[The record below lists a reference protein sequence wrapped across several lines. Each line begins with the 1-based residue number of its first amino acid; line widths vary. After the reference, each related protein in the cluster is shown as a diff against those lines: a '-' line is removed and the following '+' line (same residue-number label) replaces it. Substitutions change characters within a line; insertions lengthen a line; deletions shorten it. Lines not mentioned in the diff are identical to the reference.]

1 MIKEIIVI
9 AILLISAHS
18 FSQATNSSPYSLF
31 GIGEQVNLKSVEE
44 IAMGQMG
51 GALNSEY
58 QLSFTNP
65 ASYSYLSWTTYVF
78 AGGNKTNVVNDGNET
93 QTSSAAALSYIS
105 LGIPI
110 RGNQGLAFGLQL
122 NTAVGYSL
130 LGQTFDD
137 DGTITEID
145 RYFGNGGTNRVFLG
159 YGYKFPYNISL
170 GVEMAYIFG
179 SIDNNVTNRRNNVQ
193 LATNQITDSNVKGTT
208 LKLGA
213 HYAPNIS
220 DKLKLKFG
228 LAVDL
233 ESTLKE
239 NGDQILYTSIN
250 IADGVGSPIDTLNT
264 SSITAT
270 IKSPLKTV
278 ISAGIGQENKWFFG
292 GEYTFQKPLEFSGG
306 AYDDIDFYYYG
317 DYSNISVGGFFIPKM
332 NSLSN
337 YFERVTYRAGV
348 NYKKT
353 GLIVNNT
360 EINQYGISFGV
371 GLPMGLKLSNVNLG
385 FEMGKR
391 GTTDNG
397 LIEENFYNFRLS
409 LSLNDKWFRKQKI
422 Y

>member
-65 ASYSYLSWTTYVF
+65 ASYGNLSWTTYVF
-78 AGGNKTNVVNDGNET
+78 AGGNKTNVVNDGDDT
-93 QTSSAAALSYIS
+93 QTSSAAALSYIA

-137 DGTITEID
+137 EGTLIELD
-145 RYFGNGGTNRVFLG
+145 RYYGNGGTNRVFLG
-159 YGYKFPYNISL
+159 YGYKFPFNVSL
-170 GVEMAYIFG
+170 GIEMAYIFG
-179 SIDNNVTNRRNNVQ
+179 SIDNNVTNRRNGVQ

-213 HYAPNIS
+213 HYAPKIS
-220 DKLKLKFG
+220 ENLKLKIG

-239 NGDQILYTSIN
+239 NGDQILYTTTN
-250 IADGVGSPIDTLNT
+250 VGDGTGSPIDTLN
-264 SSITAT
+264 SSDIIAT

-278 ISAGIGQENKWFFG
+278 ISAGVGQENKWFFG
-292 GEYTFQKPLEFSGG
+292 GEYTFQKPLEFTGG
-306 AYDDIDFYYYG
+306 VYDELDFYHYG
-317 DYSNISVGGFFIPKM
+317 DYSSASVGGFYIPKI
-332 NSLSN
+332 NSFN
-337 YFERVTYRAGV
+337 YFERITYRAGF

-353 GLIVNNT
+353 GLIVNDT
-360 EINQYGISFGV
+360 EINQYGMSFGV
-371 GLPMGLKLSNVNLG
+371 SLPMGLKLSNVNLG
-385 FEMGKR
+385 FEIGKR